1 MKEENFVDYKLDSNI
16 WLNFEFNLKDLATI
30 LPLTSSSSTE
40 IVRGKIYILMQPAGR
55 TEHVIIMNE
64 WPL

>member
-1 MKEENFVDYKLDSNI
+1 MKEENFVDYELDSNI

-30 LPLTSSSSTE
+30 LPLTSSSSME
-40 IVRGKIYILMQPAGR
+40 IVRGKIYILMQPVGR